1 MRQNPPMLVCD
12 RAPGQRQQCQ
22 GNVNDRHGGFAD
34 FPWAQV
40 SVVLTLQAV
49 NAWVSLCLNI
59 TDSA

>member
-1 MRQNPPMLVCD
+1 MLVCD

-22 GNVNDRHGGFAD
+22 GNVNNRHGGFAD

-40 SVVLTLQAV
+40 SVVLTPQAV